1 MSDDLRR
8 DSMADDDIHVLPVYT
23 PGAPPPAYDASNNAA
38 APALGYAPPPRP
50 IAISYA
56 TIVFHPGLGA
66 EDEAE
71 SSRGPDQ
78 VEEAVAMEPMREA
91 ADRKVN
97 VTRRVIGW
105 AAIVT
110 PVIFVIAIVVGLAVG
125 LRA

>member
-50 IAISYA
+50 IAIAYSA
-56 TIVFHPGLGA
+56 IVFHPGLGA
-66 EDEAE
+66 DDEAE
-71 SSRGPDQ
+71 RSRVSDQ
-78 VEEAVAMEPMREA
+78 GEEAVAREPMSEA
-91 ADRKVN
+91 ADRRVN
-97 VTRRVIGW
+97 VTRRVVGW

-110 PVIFVIAIVVGLAVG
+110 PVILVIGIVVGLVVG

>member
-8 DSMADDDIHVLPVYT
+8 DSMADENIHVLPVYT
-23 PGAPPPAYDASNNAA
+23 PGAPPPTYDASNDAA
-38 APALGYAPPPRP
+38 AALRP

-78 VEEAVAMEPMREA
+78 VEEAVAMEPMSEA
-91 ADRKVN
+91 ADRRVN

-110 PVIFVIAIVVGLAVG
+110 PVILVIGIVVGLAVG